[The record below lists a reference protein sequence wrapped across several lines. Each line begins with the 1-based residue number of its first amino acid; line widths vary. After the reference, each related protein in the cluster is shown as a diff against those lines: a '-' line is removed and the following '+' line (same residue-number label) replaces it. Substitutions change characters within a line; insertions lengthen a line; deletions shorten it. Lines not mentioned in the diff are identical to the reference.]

1 MSVQVQ
7 DSVCCIY
14 TFPNGVNMTF
24 ESVISNKHLGM
35 GESILCKEATIDL
48 PGNRIYREHATYKS
62 GMHHLIT
69 DIEKGIFSST
79 AFAGTSWA
87 ADNNRD
93 LHGEV
98 ILEDAVPG
106 IEGDGSIELMQAFC
120 NSVISGE
127 QPKDVLEEGYYGSIL
142 CLMGDD
148 AILQE
153 RTVKMEKD
161 WII

>member
-1 MSVQVQ
+1 MLSA
-7 DSVCCIY
+7 
-14 TFPNGVNMTF
+14 
-24 ESVISNKHLGM
+24 VIRSGYFLSISSTASFACVSSAIWASNKVARSSLVR
-35 GESILCKEATIDL
+35 A
-48 PGNRIYREHATYKS
+48 
-62 GMHHLIT
+62 
-69 DIEKGIFSST
+69 FSST